1 MDNVGFFQKLRYKF
15 DNLMSKG
22 TGILLLSLAIA
33 TAGMIAL
40 ISLIVW
46 FTQSGPTSSFPELLW
61 MGLMRAID
69 SGTVSGDTGS
79 VFYVFLMFVTTLGGI
94 FILSILIGILTTGIE
109 AKLDSL
115 RKGRSRVIEKD
126 QTIILGWSEQIFTI
140 IEELIEA
147 NSNRKHAC
155 IVIMGNQDKSEMDDE
170 IRERITDTKTTRI
183 VTRQGNPI
191 DIDDLEIV
199 SLNTSRSIIIIP
211 EDDTKVIKTILAITN
226 NPKRRSEPYNIVTVL
241 RDPQNIQ
248 IAQIAGSNQAEIILS
263 DMLISR
269 IIAQTC
275 RQPGLSTVYTELL
288 DFDGDEIY
296 FSDCPEAIGKTFSE
310 ALFLFEKSTV
320 IGIQSQGKT
329 YLNPPMKTVLQ
340 DGDQII
346 AISEDDDTIV
356 IRPDRTVTFDAG
368 AIVQSVSAEP
378 DRPEKTL
385 ILGWN
390 ENAPLIIHEID
401 NYVPGDSLLTVVS
414 DCIGKE
420 AFEATI
426 GLLKN
431 QKTEMLQ
438 GDPKDRSILDELMV
452 RNYDHV
458 ILLCNTC
465 DDSSPQDVQESD
477 ANTLVVLL
485 QLRDISEKLGT
496 RFSVVSEMMDFRNK
510 KLAEVTKVNDFI
522 VSEKL
527 VSLMLTQISENKM
540 LSTVFDDLFDAD
552 GSELYIKNAT
562 KYVVANK
569 PVNFY
574 TLVEA
579 ARRKNEVVIGYII
592 AAEQL
597 DAQKNYGIYINPEK
611 SLSVTLTD
619 QDGLIVIAED

>member
-1 MDNVGFFQKLRYKF
+1 MDEVGFLEKLRYKF

-22 TGILLLSLAIA
+22 TGVLLLSLASA
-33 TAGMIAL
+33 TAIMIAV

-46 FTQSGPTSSFPELLW
+46 ITQSGPTSSFTELLW

-79 VFYVFLMFVTTLGGI
+79 IGYIFLMFVTTLGGI

-109 AKLDSL
+109 SKLDSL

-155 IVIMGNQDKSEMDDE
+155 IVIMGNHDKSEMDDA
-170 IRERITDTKTTRI
+170 IRERITDMKTTRI

-211 EDDTKVIKTILAITN
+211 EDDTRVIKTILAITN
-226 NPKRRSEPYNIVTVL
+226 NPNKRNEPYNIVTVL
-241 RDPQNIQ
+241 KDPENVQV
-248 IAQIAGSNQAEIILS
+248 AQIAGNNQAEIILS
-263 DMLISR
+263 DTLISR

-288 DFDGDEIY
+288 DFGGDEIY
-296 FSDCPEAIGKTFSE
+296 FSDCPEANNKTFGE
-310 ALFLFEKSTV
+310 VLFLFEKSTV
-320 IGIQSQGKT
+320 IGIQSEGKT
-329 YLNPPMKTVLQ
+329 YLNPPMETIILP
-340 DGDQII
+340 GDRII
-346 AISEDDDTIV
+346 AISEDDDTIIAKADQGHTVDERV
-356 IRPDRTVTFDAG
+356 IMQT
-368 AIVQSVSAEP
+368 SADES
-378 DRPEKTL
+378 DSPEKTL

-390 ENAPLIIHEID
+390 DNAHLIIQEID
-401 NYVPGDSLLTVVS
+401 NYVPLSSILTVVS
-414 DCIGKE
+414 DCVEDEDFQMALSQVVNQKIE
-420 AFEATI
+420 
-426 GLLKN
+426 LLK
-431 QKTEMLQ
+431 
-438 GDPKDRSILDELMV
+438 GDPKDRSILDDLMV
-452 RNYDHV
+452 KNYDHV
-458 ILLCNTC
+458 IILSNNSGL
-465 DDSSPQDVQESD
+465 DVQESD

-485 QLRDISEKLGT
+485 QLRDISEKLNC

-527 VSLMLTQISENKM
+527 ISLMLTQVSENKM
-540 LSTVFDDLFDAD
+540 INTVFEDLFDAD
-552 GSELYIKNAT
+552 GSELYIKKAA
-562 KYVVANK
+562 KYIK
-569 PVNFY
+569 PGAAVNYY

-579 ARRKNEVVIGYII
+579 AKRKNEIVIGYVI
-592 AAEQL
+592 AAEQK
-597 DAQKNYGIYINPEK
+597 DAKKDYGIYINPDKSTVVSLGEK
-611 SLSVTLTD
+611 
-619 QDGLIVIAED
+619 DGLIVIAED

>member
-1 MDNVGFFQKLRYKF
+1 MDEVGFLEKLRYKF

-22 TGILLLSLAIA
+22 TGILLLSLASA
-33 TAGMIAL
+33 TAIMIAV

-46 FTQSGPTSSFPELLW
+46 ITQSGPTSSFTELLW

-79 VFYVFLMFVTTLGGI
+79 AGYIFLMFVTTLGGI

-109 AKLDSL
+109 SKLDSL
-115 RKGRSRVIEKD
+115 RKGRSRVIEKN

-147 NSNRKHAC
+147 NSNSKHAC
-155 IVIMGNQDKSEMDDE
+155 IVIMGNHDKSEMDDA
-170 IRERITDTKTTRI
+170 IRERITDMKTTRI

-211 EDDTKVIKTILAITN
+211 EDDTRVIKTILAITN
-226 NPKRRSEPYNIVTVL
+226 NPNKRSEPYNIVTVL
-241 RDPQNIQ
+241 RDPENVQV
-248 IAQIAGSNQAEIILS
+248 AQIAGNNQAEIILS
-263 DMLISR
+263 DTLISR

-288 DFDGDEIY
+288 DFGGDEIY
-296 FSDCPEAIGKTFSE
+296 FSDCPESIGKSFGE
-310 ALFLFEKSTV
+310 VLFLFEKSTV

-329 YLNPPMKTVLQ
+329 YLNPPMDTVLQ
-340 DGDQII
+340 SGDQII
-346 AISEDDDTIV
+346 AISEDDDTI
-356 IRPDRTVTFDAG
+356 IAKPDQQYHIDPA
-368 AIVQSVSAEP
+368 AILDTTKTEL

-390 ENAPLIIHEID
+390 DNAHLIIREID
-401 NYVPGDSLLTVVS
+401 NYVPQSSILTVVS
-414 DCIGKE
+414 DCVEDEDFQAALSQVVNQKIE
-420 AFEATI
+420 
-426 GLLKN
+426 LLK
-431 QKTEMLQ
+431 
-438 GDPKDRSILDELMV
+438 GDPKDRSILDDLMV
-452 RNYDHV
+452 KNYDHV
-458 ILLCNTC
+458 IILSNNSEL
-465 DDSSPQDVQESD
+465 DVQESD

-485 QLRDISEKLGT
+485 QLRDISEKLNC

-527 VSLMLTQISENKM
+527 ISLMLTQVSENKM
-540 LSTVFDDLFDAD
+540 INTVFEDLFDAD
-552 GSELYIKNAT
+552 GSELYIKKAS
-562 KYVVANK
+562 KYVK
-569 PVNFY
+569 PGLEVNYY

-579 ARRKNEVVIGYII
+579 AKRKNEIVIGYVI
-592 AAEQL
+592 AAEQK
-597 DAQKNYGIYINPEK
+597 DAQKDYGIYINPAKSTVVSLGEK
-611 SLSVTLTD
+611 
-619 QDGLIVIAED
+619 DGLIVIAED

>member
-1 MDNVGFFQKLRYKF
+1 MDEVGFLERLRYKF

-22 TGILLLSLAIA
+22 TGILLLSLASA
-33 TAGMIAL
+33 TAIMIAI

-46 FTQSGPTSSFPELLW
+46 VTQSGPTSSFTELLW

-79 VFYVFLMFVTTLGGI
+79 AGYIFLMFVTTLGGI

-140 IEELIEA
+140 LEELIEA

-155 IVIMGNQDKSEMDDE
+155 IVIMGNHDKSEMDDA

-211 EDDTKVIKTILAITN
+211 EDDTRVIKTILAITN
-226 NPKRRSEPYNIVTVL
+226 NPNKRREPYNIVTVL
-241 RDPQNIQ
+241 RDPENVQV
-248 IAQIAGSNQAEIILS
+248 AQIAGNNQAEIILS
-263 DMLISR
+263 DTLISR

-288 DFDGDEIY
+288 DFGGDEIY
-296 FSDCPEAIGKTFSE
+296 FSECSQVIGKTFGDVLLMF
-310 ALFLFEKSTV
+310 AKSTV

-329 YLNPPMKTVLQ
+329 YLNPPMNTVLQ
-340 DGDQII
+340 SGDQII

-356 IRPDRTVTFDAG
+356 ASSDQQFPIDTG
-368 AIVQSVSAEP
+368 AILKNTVVEVEN
-378 DRPEKTL
+378 PEKTL

-390 ENAPLIIHEID
+390 DNAHLIIQEID
-401 NYVPGDSLLTVVS
+401 NYVPQESILTVVS
-414 DCIGKE
+414 DCVKE
-420 AFEATI
+420 EDFRRALSQVFNQKIE
-426 GLLKN
+426 LLK
-431 QKTEMLQ
+431 
-438 GDPKDRSILDELMV
+438 GDPKDRTILDELMV
-452 RNYDHV
+452 KNYDHV
-458 ILLCNTC
+458 IILSNNSEL
-465 DDSSPQDVQESD
+465 DVQESD

-485 QLRDISEKLGT
+485 QLRDISEKMNC

-527 VSLMLTQISENKM
+527 ISLMLTQVSENKM
-540 LSTVFDDLFDAD
+540 INTVFEDLFDAD
-552 GSELYIKNAT
+552 GSELYIKKASS
-562 KYVVANK
+562 YIK
-569 PVNFY
+569 PDTAVNFY

-579 ARRKNEVVIGYII
+579 AKQKNEIVIGYVLG
-592 AAEQL
+592 AEQK
-597 DAQKNYGIYINPEK
+597 DAQKNYGIYINPDKSMLIHLSEK
-611 SLSVTLTD
+611 
-619 QDGLIVIAED
+619 DGLIVISED

>member
-1 MDNVGFFQKLRYKF
+1 MDEVSFLEKIRYKF

-22 TGILLLSLAIA
+22 TGILLLSLASA
-33 TAGMIAL
+33 TAIMIAV

-46 FTQSGPTSSFPELLW
+46 LTQSGPTSSFTELLW

-79 VFYVFLMFVTTLGGI
+79 VGYIFLMFVTTLGGI

-109 AKLDSL
+109 SKLDSL

-155 IVIMGNQDKSEMDDE
+155 IVIMGNHDKSEMDDA

-211 EDDTKVIKTILAITN
+211 EDDTRVIKTILAITN
-226 NPKRRSEPYNIVTVL
+226 NPKKRSEPYNIVTVL
-241 RDPQNIQ
+241 KDPENIQ
-248 IAQIAGSNQAEIILS
+248 VAQIAGNNQAEIILS
-263 DMLISR
+263 DTLISR

-288 DFDGDEIY
+288 DFGGDEIY
-296 FSDCPEAIGKTFSE
+296 FNDCPEVIGKSFGE
-310 ALFLFEKSTV
+310 VLFMFEKSTV
-320 IGIQSQGKT
+320 IGIQSKEKT
-329 YLNPPMKTVLQ
+329 YLNPSMATILQ
-340 DGDQII
+340 TGDRII
-346 AISEDDDTIV
+346 AISEDDDTIIV
-356 IRPDRTVTFDAG
+356 KTDQQYRIDSAAIRQETVNEL
-368 AIVQSVSAEP
+368 VVS
-378 DRPEKTL
+378 EKTL

-390 ENAPLIIHEID
+390 DNAHLIIQEID
-401 NYVPGDSLLTVVS
+401 NYVPRESVLTVVS
-414 DCIGKE
+414 DCVEEDDFQIALNQVVNQKIE
-420 AFEATI
+420 
-426 GLLKN
+426 LLK
-431 QKTEMLQ
+431 
-438 GDPKDRSILDELMV
+438 GDPKDRNILDELMV
-452 RNYDHV
+452 KNYDHV
-458 ILLCNTC
+458 IILSDNSEL
-465 DDSSPQDVQESD
+465 DVQESD

-485 QLRDISEKLGT
+485 QLRDIAEKMNC

-527 VSLMLTQISENKM
+527 ISLMLTQVSENKM
-540 LSTVFDDLFDAD
+540 INTIFEDLFDAD
-552 GSELYIKNAT
+552 GSELYIKQAA
-562 KYVVANK
+562 KYINPGVA
-569 PVNFY
+569 VNYY

-579 ARRKNEVVIGYII
+579 ARRKNEIVIGYVI
-592 AAEQL
+592 AAEQK
-597 DAQKNYGIYINPEK
+597 DAQKNYGIYINPDK
-611 SLSVTLTD
+611 ALMVTLGEK
-619 QDGLIVIAED
+619 DGLIVIAED

>member
-1 MDNVGFFQKLRYKF
+1 MDEVGFLEKIRYKF

-22 TGILLLSLAIA
+22 TGILLLSLASA
-33 TAGMIAL
+33 TAIMIAV

-46 FTQSGPTSSFPELLW
+46 ITQSGPTSSFTELLW

-79 VFYVFLMFVTTLGGI
+79 IGYIFLMFVTTLGGI

-155 IVIMGNQDKSEMDDE
+155 IVIMGNHDKSEMDDA
-170 IRERITDTKTTRI
+170 IRERITDMKTTRI

-211 EDDTKVIKTILAITN
+211 EDDTRVIKTILAITN
-226 NPKRRSEPYNIVTVL
+226 NPNKRSEPYNIVTVL
-241 RDPQNIQ
+241 RDPENVQV
-248 IAQIAGSNQAEIILS
+248 AHIAGNSQAEIILS
-263 DMLISR
+263 DTLISR

-288 DFDGDEIY
+288 DFGGDEIY
-296 FSDCPEAIGKTFSE
+296 FSDCPEAIGKTFGE
-310 ALFLFEKSTV
+310 VLFWFEKSTV

-329 YLNPPMKTVLQ
+329 YLNPSMETILQ
-340 DGDQII
+340 PGDRII

-356 IRPDRTVTFDAG
+356 ANTDRQDRIDTEVILQAAVTELD
-368 AIVQSVSAEP
+368 S
-378 DRPEKTL
+378 PERTL

-390 ENAPLIIHEID
+390 DNAHLIIHEID
-401 NYVPGDSLLTVVS
+401 NYVPQESILTVVS
-414 DCIGKE
+414 DCVEDEDFQMALSQVANQKIE
-420 AFEATI
+420 
-426 GLLKN
+426 LLK
-431 QKTEMLQ
+431 
-438 GDPKDRSILDELMV
+438 GDPKDRSILDKLMV
-452 RNYDHV
+452 KNYDHV
-458 ILLCNTC
+458 IILSNNSAL
-465 DDSSPQDVQESD
+465 DVQESD

-485 QLRDISEKLGT
+485 QLRDISEKLNC

-527 VSLMLTQISENKM
+527 ISLMLTQVSENKM
-540 LSTVFDDLFDAD
+540 INTVFEDLFDAD
-552 GSELYIKNAT
+552 GSELYIKKAS
-562 KYVVANK
+562 KYIK
-569 PVNFY
+569 PGSTVNYY

-579 ARRKNEVVIGYII
+579 AKRKGEIVIGYVI
-592 AAEQL
+592 AAEQKN
-597 DAQKNYGIYINPEK
+597 AQKDYGIYINPVKSTVVSLGEK
-611 SLSVTLTD
+611 
-619 QDGLIVIAED
+619 DGLIVIAED

>member
-1 MDNVGFFQKLRYKF
+1 MDEVGFLEKLRYKF

-22 TGILLLSLAIA
+22 TGILLLSLASA
-33 TAGMIAL
+33 TAIMIAV

-46 FTQSGPTSSFPELLW
+46 ITQSGPTSSFTELLW

-79 VFYVFLMFVTTLGGI
+79 IGYIFLMFVTTLGGI

-155 IVIMGNQDKSEMDDE
+155 IVIMGNHDKSEMDDA
-170 IRERITDTKTTRI
+170 IRERITDMKTTRI

-211 EDDTKVIKTILAITN
+211 EDDTRVIKTILAITN
-226 NPKRRSEPYNIVTVL
+226 NPNKRSEPYNIVTVL
-241 RDPQNIQ
+241 RDPENVQV
-248 IAQIAGSNQAEIILS
+248 AHIAGNNQAEIILS
-263 DMLISR
+263 DTLISR

-288 DFDGDEIY
+288 DFGGDEIY
-296 FSDCPEAIGKTFSE
+296 FSDCTEAIGKTFGE
-310 ALFLFEKSTV
+310 VLFWFEKSTV
-320 IGIQSQGKT
+320 IGIQSQRKT
-329 YLNPPMKTVLQ
+329 YLNPSMETILQ
-340 DGDQII
+340 PGDRII

-356 IRPDRTVTFDAG
+356 ANTDRQDRIDTEVILQA
-368 AIVQSVSAEP
+368 AETEL
-378 DRPEKTL
+378 DSPEKTL

-390 ENAPLIIHEID
+390 DNAHLIIHEID
-401 NYVPGDSLLTVVS
+401 NYVPQESILTVVS
-414 DCIGKE
+414 DCVEDEDFQMALSQVVNQKIE
-420 AFEATI
+420 
-426 GLLKN
+426 LLK
-431 QKTEMLQ
+431 
-438 GDPKDRSILDELMV
+438 GDPKDRSILDKLMV
-452 RNYDHV
+452 KNYDHV
-458 ILLCNTC
+458 IILSNNSAL
-465 DDSSPQDVQESD
+465 DVQESD

-485 QLRDISEKLGT
+485 QLRDISEKLNC

-527 VSLMLTQISENKM
+527 ISLMLTQVSENKM
-540 LSTVFDDLFDAD
+540 INTVFEDLFDAD
-552 GSELYIKNAT
+552 GSELYIKKAS
-562 KYVVANK
+562 KYIK
-569 PVNFY
+569 PGSTVNYY

-579 ARRKNEVVIGYII
+579 AKRKGEIVIGYVI
-592 AAEQL
+592 AAEQKN
-597 DAQKNYGIYINPEK
+597 AQKDYGIYINPVKSTVVSLGEK
-611 SLSVTLTD
+611 
-619 QDGLIVIAED
+619 DGLIVIAED

>member
-1 MDNVGFFQKLRYKF
+1 MDEVGFLEKLRYKF

-22 TGILLLSLAIA
+22 TGILLLSLASA
-33 TAGMIAL
+33 TAIMIAV

-46 FTQSGPTSSFPELLW
+46 ITQSGPTSSFTELLW

-79 VFYVFLMFVTTLGGI
+79 IGYIFLMFITTLGGI

-155 IVIMGNQDKSEMDDE
+155 IVIMGNHDKSEMDDA
-170 IRERITDTKTTRI
+170 IRERIIDMKTTRI

-211 EDDTKVIKTILAITN
+211 EDDIRVIKTILAITN
-226 NPKRRSEPYNIVTVL
+226 NPNKRSEPYNIVTVL
-241 RDPQNIQ
+241 RDPENIQ
-248 IAQIAGSNQAEIILS
+248 VAQIAGNNQAEIILS
-263 DMLISR
+263 DTLISR

-288 DFDGDEIY
+288 DFSGDEIY
-296 FSDCPEAIGKTFSE
+296 FSDCPEVIGKTFGE
-310 ALFLFEKSTV
+310 VLFMFEKSTV
-320 IGIQSQGKT
+320 IGILSQEKT
-329 YLNPPMKTVLQ
+329 YLNPPMETILQ
-340 DGDQII
+340 PGDQII
-346 AISEDDDTIV
+346 AISEDDDSIV
-356 IRPDRTVTFDAG
+356 VKPDQQQHVEEE
-368 AIVQSVSAEP
+368 AIIKASVAEP

-390 ENAPLIIHEID
+390 DNAHLIIQEID
-401 NYVPGDSLLTVVS
+401 NYVSQASILTVVS
-414 DCIGKE
+414 DCVE
-420 AFEATI
+420 DEDFQTALSQVVNQTI
-426 GLLKN
+426 ELLK
-431 QKTEMLQ
+431 
-438 GDPKDRSILDELMV
+438 GDPKDRSILDDLMV
-452 RNYDHV
+452 KNYDHV
-458 ILLCNTC
+458 IILSNNSAL
-465 DDSSPQDVQESD
+465 DVQESD

-485 QLRDISEKLGT
+485 QLRDISEKLNC

-527 VSLMLTQISENKM
+527 ISLMLTQVSENKM
-540 LSTVFDDLFDAD
+540 INTVFEDLFDAD
-552 GSELYIKNAT
+552 GSEIYIKKAP
-562 KYVVANK
+562 KYIKPGVA
-569 PVNFY
+569 VNYY
-574 TLVEA
+574 TLIEA
-579 ARRKNEVVIGYII
+579 AKRKNEIVIGYVI
-592 AAEQL
+592 AAEQK
-597 DAQKNYGIYINPEK
+597 DAQKNYGIYINPDKATVVSLGEK
-611 SLSVTLTD
+611 
-619 QDGLIVIAED
+619 DGLIVIAED

>member
-1 MDNVGFFQKLRYKF
+1 MDEVGFLEKLRYKF

-22 TGILLLSLAIA
+22 TGILLLSLASA
-33 TAGMIAL
+33 TAIMIAV

-46 FTQSGPTSSFPELLW
+46 ITQSGPTSSFTELLW

-79 VFYVFLMFVTTLGGI
+79 IGYIFLMFVTTLGGI

-109 AKLDSL
+109 SKLDSL

-155 IVIMGNQDKSEMDDE
+155 IVIMGNHDKSEMDDA

-211 EDDTKVIKTILAITN
+211 EDDTRVIKTILAITN
-226 NPKRRSEPYNIVTVL
+226 NPNKRSEPYNIVTVL
-241 RDPQNIQ
+241 RDPENVQV
-248 IAQIAGSNQAEIILS
+248 AQIAGNNQAEIILS
-263 DMLISR
+263 DTLISR

-275 RQPGLSTVYTELL
+275 RQSGLSTVYTELL
-288 DFDGDEIY
+288 DFGGDEIY
-296 FSDCPEAIGKTFSE
+296 FSDCAAVIGKSFGE

-329 YLNPPMKTVLQ
+329 YLNPPMNTILQ
-340 DGDQII
+340 SGDRII

-356 IRPDRTVTFDAG
+356 AKPDQQHSVDAE
-368 AIVQSVSAEP
+368 AILQTSVAEP
-378 DRPEKTL
+378 DCPEKTL

-390 ENAPLIIHEID
+390 DNAHLIIQEID
-401 NYVPGDSLLTVVS
+401 NYVPQDSILTVVS
-414 DCIGKE
+414 DCVEEEDFQTALNQVVNQKIE
-420 AFEATI
+420 
-426 GLLKN
+426 LLK
-431 QKTEMLQ
+431 

-452 RNYDHV
+452 KNYDHV
-458 ILLCNTC
+458 IILSNNSEL
-465 DDSSPQDVQESD
+465 DVQESD

-485 QLRDISEKLGT
+485 QLRDISEKLNC

-527 VSLMLTQISENKM
+527 ISLMLTQVSENKM
-540 LSTVFDDLFDAD
+540 INTVFEDLFDAD
-552 GSELYIKNAT
+552 GSELYIKKAA
-562 KYVVANK
+562 KYIKPDSVVNY
-569 PVNFY
+569 Y

-579 ARRKNEVVIGYII
+579 AKRKNEIVIGYVI
-592 AAEQL
+592 AAEQK
-597 DAQKNYGIYINPEK
+597 DAQKDYGIYINPDKSTMVSLGEK
-611 SLSVTLTD
+611 
-619 QDGLIVIAED
+619 DGLIVIAED

>member
-1 MDNVGFFQKLRYKF
+1 MDEVGFLEKLRYKF

-22 TGILLLSLAIA
+22 TGILLLSLASA
-33 TAGMIAL
+33 TAIMIAV

-46 FTQSGPTSSFPELLW
+46 ITQSGPTSSFTELLW

-79 VFYVFLMFVTTLGGI
+79 IGYIFLMFITTLGGI
-94 FILSILIGILTTGIE
+94 FVLSILIGILTTGIE

-155 IVIMGNQDKSEMDDE
+155 IVIMGNHDKSEMDDA
-170 IRERITDTKTTRI
+170 IRERITDMKTTRI

-211 EDDTKVIKTILAITN
+211 EDDIRVIKTILAITN
-226 NPKRRSEPYNIVTVL
+226 NPNKRSEPYNIVTVL
-241 RDPQNIQ
+241 RDPENIQ
-248 IAQIAGSNQAEIILS
+248 VAQIAGNNQAEIILS
-263 DMLISR
+263 DTLISR

-288 DFDGDEIY
+288 DFSGDEIY
-296 FSDCPEAIGKTFSE
+296 FSDCPEVIGKTFGE
-310 ALFLFEKSTV
+310 VLFMFEKSTV
-320 IGIQSQGKT
+320 IGILSQEKT
-329 YLNPPMKTVLQ
+329 YLNPPMETILQ
-340 DGDQII
+340 LGDQII
-346 AISEDDDTIV
+346 AISEDDDSIV
-356 IRPDRTVTFDAG
+356 VKPDQQQRIEEE
-368 AIVQSVSAEP
+368 AIFKASVAEP

-390 ENAPLIIHEID
+390 DNAHLIIQEID
-401 NYVPGDSLLTVVS
+401 NYVSQASILTVVS
-414 DCIGKE
+414 DCVE
-420 AFEATI
+420 DEDFQTALSQVVNQTI
-426 GLLKN
+426 ELLK
-431 QKTEMLQ
+431 
-438 GDPKDRSILDELMV
+438 GDPKDRSILDDLMV
-452 RNYDHV
+452 KNYDHV
-458 ILLCNTC
+458 IILSNNSAL
-465 DDSSPQDVQESD
+465 DVQESD

-485 QLRDISEKLGT
+485 QLRDISEKLNC

-527 VSLMLTQISENKM
+527 ISLMLTQVSENKM
-540 LSTVFDDLFDAD
+540 INTVFEDLFDAD
-552 GSELYIKNAT
+552 GSEIYIKKAP
-562 KYVVANK
+562 KYIKPGVA
-569 PVNFY
+569 VNYY
-574 TLVEA
+574 TLIEA
-579 ARRKNEVVIGYII
+579 AKRKNEIVIGYVI
-592 AAEQL
+592 AAEQK
-597 DAQKNYGIYINPEK
+597 DAQKNYGIYINPDKATVVSLGEK
-611 SLSVTLTD
+611 
-619 QDGLIVIAED
+619 DGLIVIAED

>member
-1 MDNVGFFQKLRYKF
+1 MDEVGFLEKLRYKF

-22 TGILLLSLAIA
+22 TGILLLSLASA
-33 TAGMIAL
+33 TAIMIAV

-46 FTQSGPTSSFPELLW
+46 ITQSGPTSSFTELLW

-79 VFYVFLMFVTTLGGI
+79 IGYIFLMFITTLGGI

-155 IVIMGNQDKSEMDDE
+155 IVIMGNHDKSEMDDA
-170 IRERITDTKTTRI
+170 IRERITDMKTTRI

-211 EDDTKVIKTILAITN
+211 EDDIRVIKTILAITN
-226 NPKRRSEPYNIVTVL
+226 NPNKRSEPYNIVTVL
-241 RDPQNIQ
+241 RDPENIQ
-248 IAQIAGSNQAEIILS
+248 VAQIAGNNQAEIILS
-263 DMLISR
+263 DTLISR

-288 DFDGDEIY
+288 DFSGDEIY
-296 FSDCPEAIGKTFSE
+296 FSDCPEVIGKTFGE
-310 ALFLFEKSTV
+310 VLFMFEKSTV
-320 IGIQSQGKT
+320 IGILSQEKT
-329 YLNPPMKTVLQ
+329 YLNPPMETILQ
-340 DGDQII
+340 LGDQII
-346 AISEDDDTIV
+346 AISEDDDSIV
-356 IRPDRTVTFDAG
+356 VKPDQQQRIEEE
-368 AIVQSVSAEP
+368 AIFKASVAEL

-390 ENAPLIIHEID
+390 DNAHLIIQEID
-401 NYVPGDSLLTVVS
+401 NYVSQASILTVVS
-414 DCIGKE
+414 DCVE
-420 AFEATI
+420 DEDFQTALSQVVNQTI
-426 GLLKN
+426 ELLK
-431 QKTEMLQ
+431 
-438 GDPKDRSILDELMV
+438 GDPKDRSILDDLMV
-452 RNYDHV
+452 KNYDHV
-458 ILLCNTC
+458 IILSNNSAL
-465 DDSSPQDVQESD
+465 DVQESD

-485 QLRDISEKLGT
+485 QLRDISEKLNC

-527 VSLMLTQISENKM
+527 ISLMLTQVSENKM
-540 LSTVFDDLFDAD
+540 INTVFEDLFDAD
-552 GSELYIKNAT
+552 GSEIYIKKAP
-562 KYVVANK
+562 KYIKPGVA
-569 PVNFY
+569 VNYY
-574 TLVEA
+574 TLIEA
-579 ARRKNEVVIGYII
+579 AKRKNEIVIGYVI
-592 AAEQL
+592 AAEQK
-597 DAQKNYGIYINPEK
+597 DAQKNYGIYINPDKATVVSLGEK
-611 SLSVTLTD
+611 
-619 QDGLIVIAED
+619 DGLIVIAED

>member
-1 MDNVGFFQKLRYKF
+1 MGEVGFFEKLRYKF

-22 TGILLLSLAIA
+22 TGILLLSLASA
-33 TAGMIAL
+33 TAIMIAV

-46 FTQSGPTSSFPELLW
+46 ITQSGPTSSFTELLW

-79 VFYVFLMFVTTLGGI
+79 AGYIFLMFVTTLGGI

-109 AKLDSL
+109 SKLDSL

-155 IVIMGNQDKSEMDDE
+155 IVIMGNHDKSEMDDA

-211 EDDTKVIKTILAITN
+211 EDDTRVIKTILAITN
-226 NPKRRSEPYNIVTVL
+226 NPNKRSEPYNIVTVL
-241 RDPQNIQ
+241 RDPENVQV
-248 IAQIAGSNQAEIILS
+248 AHIAGNNQAEIILS
-263 DMLISR
+263 DTLISR

-288 DFDGDEIY
+288 DFGGDEIY
-296 FSDCPEAIGKTFSE
+296 FSDCPETIGKTFAE
-310 ALFLFEKSTV
+310 VLFLFEKSTV

-329 YLNPPMKTVLQ
+329 YLNPPMDTVINQ
-340 DGDQII
+340 GDHII
-346 AISEDDDTIV
+346 AISEDDDTVVAKVDQEIK
-356 IRPDRTVTFDAG
+356 IETDA
-368 AIVQSVSAEP
+368 IIQTPIESVEV
-378 DRPEKTL
+378 PEKTL

-390 ENAPLIIHEID
+390 DNAHLIIHEID
-401 NYVPGDSLLTVVS
+401 NYVPQASILTVVS
-414 DCIGKE
+414 DCVEEKD
-420 AFEATI
+420 FQATLSQVVNQKI
-426 GLLKN
+426 ELLK
-431 QKTEMLQ
+431 
-438 GDPKDRSILDELMV
+438 GDPKDRAILDELMV
-452 RNYDHV
+452 KNYDHV
-458 ILLCNTC
+458 IILSNNSEL
-465 DDSSPQDVQESD
+465 DVQESD

-485 QLRDISEKLGT
+485 QLRDISEKLNC

-527 VSLMLTQISENKM
+527 ISLMLTQVSENKM
-540 LSTVFDDLFDAD
+540 INTVFDDLFDAD
-552 GSELYIKNAT
+552 GSELYIKKAS
-562 KYVVANK
+562 KYVVMDKSINY
-569 PVNFY
+569 Y

-579 ARRKNEVVIGYII
+579 AKRKNELVIGYVI
-592 AAEQL
+592 ASEQKN
-597 DAQKNYGIYINPEK
+597 AQKNYGIYINPLKSTTVMLGEK
-611 SLSVTLTD
+611 
-619 QDGLIVIAED
+619 DGLIVIAED

>member
-1 MDNVGFFQKLRYKF
+1 MDEVGFLEKIRYKF

-22 TGILLLSLAIA
+22 TGILLLSLASA
-33 TAGMIAL
+33 TAIMIAV

-46 FTQSGPTSSFPELLW
+46 ITQSGPTSSFTELLW

-79 VFYVFLMFVTTLGGI
+79 IGYIFLMFVTTLGGI

-155 IVIMGNQDKSEMDDE
+155 IVIMGNHDKSEMDDA
-170 IRERITDTKTTRI
+170 IRERITDMKTTRI

-211 EDDTKVIKTILAITN
+211 EDDTRVIKTILAITN
-226 NPKRRSEPYNIVTVL
+226 NPNKRSEPYNIVTVL
-241 RDPQNIQ
+241 RDPENVQV
-248 IAQIAGSNQAEIILS
+248 AHIAGNSQAEIILS
-263 DMLISR
+263 DTLISR

-288 DFDGDEIY
+288 DFGGDEIY
-296 FSDCPEAIGKTFSE
+296 FSDCPEAIGKTFGE
-310 ALFLFEKSTV
+310 VLFWFEKSTV

-329 YLNPPMKTVLQ
+329 YLNPSMETILQ
-340 DGDQII
+340 PGDRII

-356 IRPDRTVTFDAG
+356 ANTDRQDRIDTEVILQAAVTELD
-368 AIVQSVSAEP
+368 S
-378 DRPEKTL
+378 PEKTL

-390 ENAPLIIHEID
+390 DNAHLIIHEID
-401 NYVPGDSLLTVVS
+401 NYVPQESILTVVS
-414 DCIGKE
+414 DCVEDEDFQMALSQVANQKIE
-420 AFEATI
+420 
-426 GLLKN
+426 LLK
-431 QKTEMLQ
+431 
-438 GDPKDRSILDELMV
+438 GDPKDRSILDKLMV
-452 RNYDHV
+452 KNYDHV
-458 ILLCNTC
+458 IILSNNSAL
-465 DDSSPQDVQESD
+465 DVQESD

-485 QLRDISEKLGT
+485 QLRDISEKLNC

-527 VSLMLTQISENKM
+527 ISLMLTQVSENKM
-540 LSTVFDDLFDAD
+540 INTVFEDLFDAD
-552 GSELYIKNAT
+552 GSELYIKKAS
-562 KYVVANK
+562 KYIK
-569 PVNFY
+569 PGSTVNYY

-579 ARRKNEVVIGYII
+579 AKRKGEIVIGYVI
-592 AAEQL
+592 AAEQKN
-597 DAQKNYGIYINPEK
+597 AQKDYGIYINPVKSTVVSLGEK
-611 SLSVTLTD
+611 
-619 QDGLIVIAED
+619 DGLIVIAED

>member
-1 MDNVGFFQKLRYKF
+1 MEKVGFLEKLRYRF

-22 TGILLLSLAIA
+22 TGILLLSLASA
-33 TAGMIAL
+33 TGIMIAV

-46 FTQSGPTSSFPELLW
+46 ITQSGPTASFTELLW

-79 VFYVFLMFVTTLGGI
+79 VGYIFLMFVTTLGGI

-109 AKLDSL
+109 SKLDSL

-147 NSNRKHAC
+147 NSSRKHAC
-155 IVIMGNQDKSEMDDE
+155 IVIMGNHDKSEMDDA
-170 IRERITDTKTTRI
+170 IRERITDMKTTRI

-191 DIDDLEIV
+191 DIDDLTIV
-199 SLNTSRSIIIIP
+199 SLNTSRSIIILP
-211 EDDTKVIKTILAITN
+211 EDDTRVIKTILAITN
-226 NPKRRSEPYNIVTVL
+226 NPNKRSEPYNIVTVL
-241 RDPQNIQ
+241 RNPENIQ
-248 IAQIAGSNQAEIILS
+248 LTRIAGNNQAEIILS
-263 DMLISR
+263 DTLISR

-296 FSDCPEAIGKTFSE
+296 FSDCRQAIGKTFGE
-310 ALFLFEKSTV
+310 VLFMFEKSTV
-320 IGIQSQGKT
+320 IGIESHGKT
-329 YLNPPMKTVLQ
+329 YLNPPMDTVLQ
-340 DGDQII
+340 LGDVVI
-346 AISEDDDTIV
+346 AISEDEDTIV
-356 IRPDRTVTFDAG
+356 EEPDHQYSIDAG
-368 AIVQSVSAEP
+368 AIIQTLVTTP

-390 ENAPLIIHEID
+390 DNAHLIIQEID
-401 NYVPGDSLLTVVS
+401 NYVAQESILTVVS
-414 DCIGKE
+414 DCVEEEDFQTALSQVINQRIE
-420 AFEATI
+420 
-426 GLLKN
+426 LLK
-431 QKTEMLQ
+431 
-438 GDPKDRSILDELMV
+438 GDPKDRRILDELMV
-452 RNYDHV
+452 KNYDHV
-458 ILLCNTC
+458 IILSNNSEL
-465 DDSSPQDVQESD
+465 DVQESD

-485 QLRDISEKLGT
+485 QLRDISERLNC

-527 VSLMLTQISENKM
+527 ISLMLTQVSENKM
-540 LSTVFDDLFDAD
+540 INMVFEDLFDAA
-552 GSELYIKNAT
+552 GSELYIKKAA
-562 KYVVANK
+562 KYIITGTA
-569 PVNFY
+569 VNYY

-579 ARRKNEVVIGYII
+579 AKRKNEIVIGYVI
-592 AAEQL
+592 AAEQK
-597 DAQKNYGIYINPEK
+597 DAQKNYGIYINPAK
-611 SLSVTLTD
+611 STVVSLAD

>member
-1 MDNVGFFQKLRYKF
+1 MDEVGFLEKLRYKF

-22 TGILLLSLAIA
+22 TGILLLSLASA
-33 TAGMIAL
+33 TAIMIAV

-46 FTQSGPTSSFPELLW
+46 ITQSGPTSSFTELLW

-79 VFYVFLMFVTTLGGI
+79 IGYIFLMFVTTLGGI

-155 IVIMGNQDKSEMDDE
+155 IVIMGNHDKSEMDDA
-170 IRERITDTKTTRI
+170 IRERITDMKTTRI

-211 EDDTKVIKTILAITN
+211 EDDTRVIKTILAITN
-226 NPKRRSEPYNIVTVL
+226 NPNKRSEPYNIVTVL
-241 RDPQNIQ
+241 RDPENVQV
-248 IAQIAGSNQAEIILS
+248 AHIAGNNQAEIILS
-263 DMLISR
+263 DTLISR

-288 DFDGDEIY
+288 DFGGDEIY
-296 FSDCPEAIGKTFSE
+296 FSDCPEAIGKTFGE
-310 ALFLFEKSTV
+310 VLFWFEKSTV

-329 YLNPPMKTVLQ
+329 YLNPSMETILQ
-340 DGDQII
+340 PGDRII

-356 IRPDRTVTFDAG
+356 ANTVRQDRIDTEVILQAAVTELD
-368 AIVQSVSAEP
+368 S
-378 DRPEKTL
+378 PEKTL

-390 ENAPLIIHEID
+390 DNAHLIIHEID
-401 NYVPGDSLLTVVS
+401 NYVPQESILTVVS
-414 DCIGKE
+414 DCVEDEDFQMALSQVVNQKIE
-420 AFEATI
+420 
-426 GLLKN
+426 LLK
-431 QKTEMLQ
+431 
-438 GDPKDRSILDELMV
+438 GDPKDRSILDKLMV
-452 RNYDHV
+452 KNYDHV
-458 ILLCNTC
+458 IILSNNSAL
-465 DDSSPQDVQESD
+465 DVQESD

-485 QLRDISEKLGT
+485 QLRDISEKLNC

-527 VSLMLTQISENKM
+527 ISLMLTQVSENKM
-540 LSTVFDDLFDAD
+540 INTVFEDLFDAD
-552 GSELYIKNAT
+552 GSELYIKKAS
-562 KYVVANK
+562 KYIK
-569 PVNFY
+569 PGSTVNYY

-579 ARRKNEVVIGYII
+579 AKRKGEIVIGYVI
-592 AAEQL
+592 AAEQKN
-597 DAQKNYGIYINPEK
+597 AQKDYGIYINPVKSTVVSLGEK
-611 SLSVTLTD
+611 
-619 QDGLIVIAED
+619 DGLIVIAED

>member
-1 MDNVGFFQKLRYKF
+1 MDEVGFLEKIRYKF

-22 TGILLLSLAIA
+22 TGILLLSLASA
-33 TAGMIAL
+33 TAIMIAV

-46 FTQSGPTSSFPELLW
+46 ITQSGPTSSFTELLW

-79 VFYVFLMFVTTLGGI
+79 IGYIFLMFVTTLGGI

-155 IVIMGNQDKSEMDDE
+155 IVIMGNHDKSEMDDA
-170 IRERITDTKTTRI
+170 IRERITDMKTTRI

-211 EDDTKVIKTILAITN
+211 EDDTRVIKTILAITN
-226 NPKRRSEPYNIVTVL
+226 NPNKRSEPYNIVTVL
-241 RDPQNIQ
+241 RDPENVQV
-248 IAQIAGSNQAEIILS
+248 AHIAGNNQAEIILS
-263 DMLISR
+263 DTLISR

-288 DFDGDEIY
+288 DFGGDEIY
-296 FSDCPEAIGKTFSE
+296 FSDCPEAIGKTFGE
-310 ALFLFEKSTV
+310 VLFWFEKSTV

-329 YLNPPMKTVLQ
+329 YLNPSMETILQ
-340 DGDQII
+340 PGDRII

-356 IRPDRTVTFDAG
+356 ANTDRQDRIDTEVILQAAVTELD
-368 AIVQSVSAEP
+368 S
-378 DRPEKTL
+378 PERTL

-390 ENAPLIIHEID
+390 DNAHLIIHEID
-401 NYVPGDSLLTVVS
+401 NYVPQESILTVVS
-414 DCIGKE
+414 DCVEDEDFQMALSQVANQKIE
-420 AFEATI
+420 
-426 GLLKN
+426 LLK
-431 QKTEMLQ
+431 
-438 GDPKDRSILDELMV
+438 GDPKDRSILDKLMV
-452 RNYDHV
+452 KNYDHV
-458 ILLCNTC
+458 IILSNNSAL
-465 DDSSPQDVQESD
+465 DVQESD

-485 QLRDISEKLGT
+485 QLRDISEKLNC

-527 VSLMLTQISENKM
+527 ISLMLTQVSENKM
-540 LSTVFDDLFDAD
+540 INTVFEDLFDAD
-552 GSELYIKNAT
+552 GSELYIKKAS
-562 KYVVANK
+562 KYIK
-569 PVNFY
+569 PGSTVNYY

-579 ARRKNEVVIGYII
+579 AKRKGEIVIGYVI
-592 AAEQL
+592 AAEQKN
-597 DAQKNYGIYINPEK
+597 AQKDYGIYINPVKSTVVSLGEK
-611 SLSVTLTD
+611 
-619 QDGLIVIAED
+619 DGLIVIAED

>member
-1 MDNVGFFQKLRYKF
+1 MDEVGFLEKLRYKF

-22 TGILLLSLAIA
+22 TGILLLSLASA
-33 TAGMIAL
+33 TAIMIAI

-46 FTQSGPTSSFPELLW
+46 ITQSGPTSSFTELLW

-79 VFYVFLMFVTTLGGI
+79 VGYIFLMFVTTLGGI

-109 AKLDSL
+109 SKLDSL

-140 IEELIEA
+140 VEELIEA

-155 IVIMGNQDKSEMDDE
+155 IVIMGNHDKSEMDDA
-170 IRERITDTKTTRI
+170 IRERITDMKTTRI

-211 EDDTKVIKTILAITN
+211 EDDTRVIKTILAITN
-226 NPKRRSEPYNIVTVL
+226 NPNKRSQPYNIVTVL
-241 RDPQNIQ
+241 KDPANVQV
-248 IAQIAGSNQAEIILS
+248 AQIAGNNHAEIILS
-263 DMLISR
+263 DTLISR

-288 DFDGDEIY
+288 DFGGDEIY
-296 FSDCPEAIGKTFSE
+296 FSDCPEIIGKTFGE

-320 IGIQSQGKT
+320 IGVQTQGKT
-329 YLNPPMKTVLQ
+329 YLNPPMETILQ
-340 DGDQII
+340 PGDQII
-346 AISEDDDTIV
+346 AISEDDDTIIV
-356 IRPDRTVTFDAG
+356 KPEQQHSIDVG
-368 AIVQSVSAEP
+368 AILQTTAAESES
-378 DRPEKTL
+378 PEKTL

-390 ENAPLIIHEID
+390 DNAHLIIQEID
-401 NYVPGDSLLTVVS
+401 NYVPQDSILTVVS
-414 DCIGKE
+414 DCVEDEDFQTALSQVVNQKIE
-420 AFEATI
+420 
-426 GLLKN
+426 LLK
-431 QKTEMLQ
+431 
-438 GDPKDRSILDELMV
+438 GDPKDRTILDELMV
-452 RNYDHV
+452 KNYDHV
-458 ILLCNTC
+458 IILSNNSEL
-465 DDSSPQDVQESD
+465 DVQESD

-485 QLRDISEKLGT
+485 QLRDISEKLNC

-527 VSLMLTQISENKM
+527 ISLMLTQVSENKM
-540 LSTVFDDLFDAD
+540 VNTVFEDLFDAD
-552 GSELYIKNAT
+552 GSELYIKKAA
-562 KYVVANK
+562 KYIK
-569 PVNFY
+569 PDTSVNYY

-579 ARRKNEVVIGYII
+579 AKRKNEIVIGYVI
-592 AAEQL
+592 ADEQK
-597 DAQKNYGIYINPEK
+597 DAQKNYGIYINPAK
-611 SLSVTLTD
+611 AATVTLVEK
-619 QDGLIVIAED
+619 DGLIVIAED

>member
-1 MDNVGFFQKLRYKF
+1 MNEVGFFEKLRYKF

-22 TGILLLSLAIA
+22 TGILLLSLASA
-33 TAGMIAL
+33 TAIMIAV

-46 FTQSGPTSSFPELLW
+46 ITQSGPTSSFTELLW

-79 VFYVFLMFVTTLGGI
+79 AGYIFLMFVTTLGGI

-109 AKLDSL
+109 SKLDSL
-115 RKGRSRVIEKD
+115 RKGRSRVIEND

-147 NSNRKHAC
+147 NSNRKRAC
-155 IVIMGNQDKSEMDDE
+155 IVIMGNHDKSEMDDA
-170 IRERITDTKTTRI
+170 IRERISDTKTTRI

-211 EDDTKVIKTILAITN
+211 EDDTRVIKTILAITN
-226 NPKRRSEPYNIVTVL
+226 NPNKRSEPYNIVTVL
-241 RDPQNIQ
+241 RDPENVQV
-248 IAQIAGSNQAEIILS
+248 AHIAGNNQAEIILS
-263 DMLISR
+263 DTLISR

-288 DFDGDEIY
+288 DFGGDEIY
-296 FSDCPEAIGKTFSE
+296 FSSCPETVGKTFAE
-310 ALFLFEKSTV
+310 ILFLFEKSTV

-329 YLNPPMKTVLQ
+329 YLNPPMDTVLNQ
-340 DGDQII
+340 GDHII

-356 IRPDRTVTFDAG
+356 AKVDQDIKIETDAIIQTLVETPD
-368 AIVQSVSAEP
+368 I
-378 DRPEKTL
+378 PEKTL

-390 ENAPLIIHEID
+390 DNAHLIIHEID
-401 NYVPGDSLLTVVS
+401 NYVPQSSILTVVS
-414 DCIGKE
+414 DCVEDEDFQGTLSRVVNQKIE
-420 AFEATI
+420 
-426 GLLKN
+426 LLK
-431 QKTEMLQ
+431 
-438 GDPKDRSILDELMV
+438 GDPKDRAILDDLMV
-452 RNYDHV
+452 KNYDHV
-458 ILLCNTC
+458 IILSNNSEL
-465 DDSSPQDVQESD
+465 DVQESD

-485 QLRDISEKLGT
+485 QLRDIAEKLNC

-527 VSLMLTQISENKM
+527 ISLMLTQVSENKM
-540 LSTVFDDLFDAD
+540 INTVFEDLFDAD
-552 GSELYIKNAT
+552 GSELYIKKAA
-562 KYVVANK
+562 KYVVPGK
-569 PVNFY
+569 TVNYY

-579 ARRKNEVVIGYII
+579 AKRKNELVIGYVI
-592 AAEQL
+592 AAEQK
-597 DAQKNYGIYINPEK
+597 DALKNYGIYINPAK
-611 SLSVTLTD
+611 STTVTLGEK
-619 QDGLIVIAED
+619 DGLIVIAED

>member
-1 MDNVGFFQKLRYKF
+1 MDEVGFLEKLRYKF

-22 TGILLLSLAIA
+22 TGILLLSLASA
-33 TAGMIAL
+33 TAIMIAV

-46 FTQSGPTSSFPELLW
+46 ITQSGPTSSFTELLW

-79 VFYVFLMFVTTLGGI
+79 IGYIFLMFVTTLGGI

-155 IVIMGNQDKSEMDDE
+155 IVIMGNHDKSEMDDA
-170 IRERITDTKTTRI
+170 IRERITDMKTTRI

-211 EDDTKVIKTILAITN
+211 EDDTRVIKTILAITN
-226 NPKRRSEPYNIVTVL
+226 NPNKRSEPYNIVTVL
-241 RDPQNIQ
+241 RDPENVQV
-248 IAQIAGSNQAEIILS
+248 AHIAGNNQAEIILS
-263 DMLISR
+263 DTLISR

-288 DFDGDEIY
+288 DFGGDEIY
-296 FSDCPEAIGKTFSE
+296 FSDCPEAIGKTFGE
-310 ALFLFEKSTV
+310 VLFWFEKSTV

-329 YLNPPMKTVLQ
+329 YLNPSMETILQ
-340 DGDQII
+340 PGDRII

-356 IRPDRTVTFDAG
+356 ANTERQDRIDTEVILQAAVTELDN
-368 AIVQSVSAEP
+368 
-378 DRPEKTL
+378 PEKTL

-390 ENAPLIIHEID
+390 DNAHLIIHEID
-401 NYVPGDSLLTVVS
+401 NYVPQESILTVVS
-414 DCIGKE
+414 DCVEDEDFQMALSQVVNQKIE
-420 AFEATI
+420 
-426 GLLKN
+426 LLK
-431 QKTEMLQ
+431 
-438 GDPKDRSILDELMV
+438 GDPKDRSILDKLMV
-452 RNYDHV
+452 KNYDHV
-458 ILLCNTC
+458 IILSNNSAL
-465 DDSSPQDVQESD
+465 DVQESD

-485 QLRDISEKLGT
+485 QLRDISEKLNC

-527 VSLMLTQISENKM
+527 ISLMLTQVSENKM
-540 LSTVFDDLFDAD
+540 INTVFEDLFDAD
-552 GSELYIKNAT
+552 GSELYIKKAS
-562 KYVVANK
+562 KYIK
-569 PVNFY
+569 PGSTVNYY

-579 ARRKNEVVIGYII
+579 AKRKGEIVIGYVI
-592 AAEQL
+592 AAEQKN
-597 DAQKNYGIYINPEK
+597 AQKDYGIYINPVKSTVVSLGEK
-611 SLSVTLTD
+611 
-619 QDGLIVIAED
+619 DGLIVIAED

>member
-1 MDNVGFFQKLRYKF
+1 MDEVGFLEKLRYKF

-22 TGILLLSLAIA
+22 TGILLLSLASA
-33 TAGMIAL
+33 TAIMIAV

-46 FTQSGPTSSFPELLW
+46 ITQSGPTSSFSELLW

-79 VFYVFLMFVTTLGGI
+79 VGYIFLMFVTTLGGI

-109 AKLDSL
+109 SKLDSL
-115 RKGRSRVIEKD
+115 RKGRSRVIEKN

-147 NSNRKHAC
+147 NSNSKHAC
-155 IVIMGNQDKSEMDDE
+155 IVIMGNHDKSEMDDA
-170 IRERITDTKTTRI
+170 IRERITDMKTTRI

-211 EDDTKVIKTILAITN
+211 EDDTRVIKTILAITN
-226 NPKRRSEPYNIVTVL
+226 NPNKRSEPYNIVTVL
-241 RDPQNIQ
+241 RDPENVQV
-248 IAQIAGSNQAEIILS
+248 AQIAGNNQAEIILS
-263 DMLISR
+263 DTLISR

-288 DFDGDEIY
+288 DFGGDEIY
-296 FSDCPEAIGKTFSE
+296 FSDCPESIGKSFGE
-310 ALFLFEKSTV
+310 VLFLFEKSTV

-329 YLNPPMKTVLQ
+329 YLNPPMDTVLQ
-340 DGDQII
+340 SGDQII
-346 AISEDDDTIV
+346 AISEDDDTI
-356 IRPDRTVTFDAG
+356 IAKPDQQYHIDPA
-368 AIVQSVSAEP
+368 AILETTKTEL

-390 ENAPLIIHEID
+390 DNAHLIIQEID
-401 NYVPGDSLLTVVS
+401 NYVPQNSILTVVS
-414 DCIGKE
+414 DCVEDEDFQTALSQVINQQIE
-420 AFEATI
+420 
-426 GLLKN
+426 LLK
-431 QKTEMLQ
+431 

-452 RNYDHV
+452 KNYDHV
-458 ILLCNTC
+458 IILSNNSEL
-465 DDSSPQDVQESD
+465 DVQESD

-485 QLRDISEKLGT
+485 QLRDISEKLNC

-527 VSLMLTQISENKM
+527 ISLMLTQVSENKM
-540 LSTVFDDLFDAD
+540 INTVFEDLFDAD
-552 GSELYIKNAT
+552 GSELYIKKAS
-562 KYVVANK
+562 KYVKPGVA
-569 PVNFY
+569 VNYY

-579 ARRKNEVVIGYII
+579 AKRKNQIVIGYVI
-592 AAEQL
+592 AAEQK
-597 DAQKNYGIYINPEK
+597 DAQKDYGIYINPAKSAMVSLGEK
-611 SLSVTLTD
+611 
-619 QDGLIVIAED
+619 DGLIVISED

>member
-1 MDNVGFFQKLRYKF
+1 MDEVGFLEKLRYKF

-22 TGILLLSLAIA
+22 TGILLLSLASA
-33 TAGMIAL
+33 TAIMIAV

-46 FTQSGPTSSFPELLW
+46 ITQSGPTSSFTELLW

-79 VFYVFLMFVTTLGGI
+79 IGYIFLMFVTTLGGI

-155 IVIMGNQDKSEMDDE
+155 IVIMGNHDKSEMDDA
-170 IRERITDTKTTRI
+170 IRERITDMKTTRI

-211 EDDTKVIKTILAITN
+211 EDDTRVIKTILAITN
-226 NPKRRSEPYNIVTVL
+226 NPNKRSEPYNIVTVL
-241 RDPQNIQ
+241 RDPENVQV
-248 IAQIAGSNQAEIILS
+248 AHIAGNNQAEIILS
-263 DMLISR
+263 DTLISR

-288 DFDGDEIY
+288 DFGGDEIY
-296 FSDCPEAIGKTFSE
+296 FSDCQEAIGRTFGE
-310 ALFLFEKSTV
+310 VLFWFEKSTV

-329 YLNPPMKTVLQ
+329 HLNPSMETILQ
-340 DGDQII
+340 PGDRII

-356 IRPDRTVTFDAG
+356 VKMDQQDRIDTGVILQAAAT
-368 AIVQSVSAEP
+368 EL

-390 ENAPLIIHEID
+390 DNAHLIIHEID
-401 NYVPGDSLLTVVS
+401 NYVPQESILTVVS
-414 DCIGKE
+414 DCVEDEDFQMALSQVANQKIE
-420 AFEATI
+420 
-426 GLLKN
+426 LLK
-431 QKTEMLQ
+431 
-438 GDPKDRSILDELMV
+438 GDPKDRSILDKLMV
-452 RNYDHV
+452 KNYDHV
-458 ILLCNTC
+458 IILSNNSAL
-465 DDSSPQDVQESD
+465 DVQESD

-485 QLRDISEKLGT
+485 QLRDISEKLNC

-527 VSLMLTQISENKM
+527 ISLMLTQVSENKM
-540 LSTVFDDLFDAD
+540 INTVFEDLFDAD
-552 GSELYIKNAT
+552 GSELYIKKASR
-562 KYVVANK
+562 YIK
-569 PVNFY
+569 PGSTVNYY

-579 ARRKNEVVIGYII
+579 AKRRGEIVIGYVI
-592 AAEQL
+592 AAEQK
-597 DAQKNYGIYINPEK
+597 DAQKDYGIYINPVKSTVVSLGEK
-611 SLSVTLTD
+611 
-619 QDGLIVIAED
+619 DGLIVIAED

>member
-1 MDNVGFFQKLRYKF
+1 MDEVGFLEKLRYKF

-22 TGILLLSLAIA
+22 TGILLLSLASA
-33 TAGMIAL
+33 TAIMIAV

-46 FTQSGPTSSFPELLW
+46 ITQTGPTSSFTELLW

-79 VFYVFLMFVTTLGGI
+79 VGYIFLMFVTTLGGI

-109 AKLDSL
+109 AKLESL

-155 IVIMGNQDKSEMDDE
+155 IVIMGNHDKTEMDDA

-211 EDDTKVIKTILAITN
+211 EDDTRVIKTILAITN
-226 NPKRRSEPYNIVTVL
+226 NPNKRSEPYNIVTVL
-241 RDPQNIQ
+241 RDPENIQ
-248 IAQIAGSNQAEIILS
+248 VAHIAGNNQAEIILS
-263 DMLISR
+263 DTLISR

-275 RQPGLSTVYTELL
+275 RQPGLSTVYTDLL
-288 DFDGDEIY
+288 DFGGDEIY
-296 FSDCPEAIGKTFSE
+296 FSDCSEAIGKSFGDV
-310 ALFLFEKSTV
+310 LFLFEKSTV

-329 YLNPPMKTVLQ
+329 YLNPSMETIIEP
-340 DGDQII
+340 GDRII
-346 AISEDDDTIV
+346 AISEDDDTI
-356 IRPDRTVTFDAG
+356 IAKPDQQYHIETG
-368 AIVQSVSAEP
+368 AILQTSGVESVH
-378 DRPEKTL
+378 PEKTL

-390 ENAPLIIHEID
+390 DNAHLIIQEID
-401 NYVPGDSLLTVVS
+401 NYVPRDSILTVVS
-414 DCIGKE
+414 DCVGDQDFQMALSLIV
-420 AFEATI
+420 
-426 GLLKN
+426 N
-431 QKTEMLQ
+431 QKTELLK
-438 GDPKDRSILDELMV
+438 GDPKDRSILDELMAK
-452 RNYDHV
+452 NYDHV
-458 ILLCNTC
+458 IILSNNSQL
-465 DDSSPQDVQESD
+465 DVQESD

-485 QLRDISEKLGT
+485 QLRDISEKLNC

-527 VSLMLTQISENKM
+527 ISLMLTQVSENKM
-540 LSTVFDDLFDAD
+540 INTVFEDLFDAD
-552 GSELYIKNAT
+552 GSELYIKKAS
-562 KYVVANK
+562 KYIKPRVA
-569 PVNFY
+569 VNYY

-579 ARRKNEVVIGYII
+579 AKRKNEIAIGYVI
-592 AAEQL
+592 AAEQK
-597 DAQKNYGIYINPEK
+597 DAQKNYGIYINPDK
-611 SLSVTLTD
+611 SAIVSLGD
-619 QDGLIVIAED
+619 KDGLIVIAED

>member
-1 MDNVGFFQKLRYKF
+1 MDEVGFLEKLRYKF

-22 TGILLLSLAIA
+22 TGILLLSLASA
-33 TAGMIAL
+33 TAIMIAV

-46 FTQSGPTSSFPELLW
+46 ITQSGPTSSFTELLW

-79 VFYVFLMFVTTLGGI
+79 AGYIFLMFVTTLGGI

-109 AKLDSL
+109 SKLDSL
-115 RKGRSRVIEKD
+115 RKGRSRVIEKN

-147 NSNRKHAC
+147 NSNSKHAC
-155 IVIMGNQDKSEMDDE
+155 IVIMGNHDKSEMDDA
-170 IRERITDTKTTRI
+170 IRERITDMKTTRI

-211 EDDTKVIKTILAITN
+211 EDDTRVIKTILAITN
-226 NPKRRSEPYNIVTVL
+226 NPNKRSEPYNIVTVL
-241 RDPQNIQ
+241 RDPENVQV
-248 IAQIAGSNQAEIILS
+248 AQIAGNNQAEIILS
-263 DMLISR
+263 DTLISR

-288 DFDGDEIY
+288 DFGGDEIY
-296 FSDCPEAIGKTFSE
+296 FSDCPESIGKSFGE
-310 ALFLFEKSTV
+310 VLFLFEKSTV

-329 YLNPPMKTVLQ
+329 YLNPPMDTVLQ
-340 DGDQII
+340 SGDQII
-346 AISEDDDTIV
+346 AISEDDDTI
-356 IRPDRTVTFDAG
+356 IAKPDQQYHIDPA
-368 AIVQSVSAEP
+368 AILDTTKTEL

-390 ENAPLIIHEID
+390 DNAHLIIRETD
-401 NYVPGDSLLTVVS
+401 NYVPQSSILTVVS
-414 DCIGKE
+414 DCVEDEDFQAALSQVVNQKIE
-420 AFEATI
+420 
-426 GLLKN
+426 LLK
-431 QKTEMLQ
+431 

-452 RNYDHV
+452 KNYDHV
-458 ILLCNTC
+458 IILSNNSEL
-465 DDSSPQDVQESD
+465 DVQESD

-485 QLRDISEKLGT
+485 QLRDISEKLNC

-527 VSLMLTQISENKM
+527 ISLMLTQVSENKM
-540 LSTVFDDLFDAD
+540 INTVFEDLFDAD
-552 GSELYIKNAT
+552 GSELYIKKAS
-562 KYVVANK
+562 KYVK
-569 PVNFY
+569 PGLEVNYY

-579 ARRKNEVVIGYII
+579 AKRKNEIVIGYVI
-592 AAEQL
+592 AAEQK
-597 DAQKNYGIYINPEK
+597 DAQKDYGIYINPAKSTVVSLGEK
-611 SLSVTLTD
+611 
-619 QDGLIVIAED
+619 DGLIVISED

>member
-1 MDNVGFFQKLRYKF
+1 MDEVGFLEKLRYKF

-22 TGILLLSLAIA
+22 TGILLLSLASA
-33 TAGMIAL
+33 TAIMIAI

-46 FTQSGPTSSFPELLW
+46 ITQSGPTSSFTELLW

-79 VFYVFLMFVTTLGGI
+79 VGYIFLMFVTTLGGI

-109 AKLDSL
+109 SKLDSL

-155 IVIMGNQDKSEMDDE
+155 IVIMGNHDKSEMDDA
-170 IRERITDTKTTRI
+170 IRERITDMKTTRI

-211 EDDTKVIKTILAITN
+211 EDDTRVIKTILAITN
-226 NPKRRSEPYNIVTVL
+226 NPNKRSQPYNIVTVL
-241 RDPQNIQ
+241 RDPANVQV
-248 IAQIAGSNQAEIILS
+248 AQIAGNNQAEIILS
-263 DMLISR
+263 DTLISR

-288 DFDGDEIY
+288 DFGGDEIY
-296 FSDCPEAIGKTFSE
+296 FSDCPETIGKTFGE
-310 ALFLFEKSTV
+310 ALFLFKKSTV

-329 YLNPPMKTVLQ
+329 YLNPPMATILQ
-340 DGDQII
+340 PGDQII

-356 IRPDRTVTFDAG
+356 AKSDRQDRIDAG
-368 AIVQSVSAEP
+368 AILQISAAESES
-378 DRPEKTL
+378 PEKTL

-390 ENAPLIIHEID
+390 DNAHLIIQEID
-401 NYVPGDSLLTVVS
+401 NYVPQDSILTVVS
-414 DCIGKE
+414 DCVEDEDFQTALSQVVNQKIE
-420 AFEATI
+420 
-426 GLLKN
+426 LLK
-431 QKTEMLQ
+431 

-452 RNYDHV
+452 KNYDHV
-458 ILLCNTC
+458 IILSNNSEL
-465 DDSSPQDVQESD
+465 DVQESD

-485 QLRDISEKLGT
+485 QLRDISEKLNC

-527 VSLMLTQISENKM
+527 ISLMLTQVSENKM
-540 LSTVFDDLFDAD
+540 INTVFEDLFDAD
-552 GSELYIKNAT
+552 GSELYIKKAA
-562 KYVVANK
+562 KYIK
-569 PVNFY
+569 PGSAVNYY

-579 ARRKNEVVIGYII
+579 AKRKNEIVIGYVI
-592 AAEQL
+592 AAEQK
-597 DAQKNYGIYINPEK
+597 DAQKNYGIYINPDKSAMVSLGEK
-611 SLSVTLTD
+611 
-619 QDGLIVIAED
+619 DGLIVIAED

>member
-1 MDNVGFFQKLRYKF
+1 MDEVGFLEKLRYKF

-22 TGILLLSLAIA
+22 TGILLLSLASA
-33 TAGMIAL
+33 TAIMIAV

-46 FTQSGPTSSFPELLW
+46 ITQSGPTSSFTELLW

-79 VFYVFLMFVTTLGGI
+79 AGYIFLMFVTTLGGI

-109 AKLDSL
+109 SKLDSL
-115 RKGRSRVIEKD
+115 RKGRSRVIEKN

-147 NSNRKHAC
+147 NSNSKHAC
-155 IVIMGNQDKSEMDDE
+155 IVIMGNHDKSEMDDA
-170 IRERITDTKTTRI
+170 IRERITDMKTTRI

-191 DIDDLEIV
+191 DIDDLEIG

-211 EDDTKVIKTILAITN
+211 EDDTRVIKTILAITN
-226 NPKRRSEPYNIVTVL
+226 NPNKRSEPYNIVTVL
-241 RDPQNIQ
+241 RDPENVQV
-248 IAQIAGSNQAEIILS
+248 AQIAGNNQAEIILS
-263 DMLISR
+263 DTLISR

-288 DFDGDEIY
+288 DFGGDEIY
-296 FSDCPEAIGKTFSE
+296 FSDCPESIGKSFGE
-310 ALFLFEKSTV
+310 VLFLFEKSTV

-329 YLNPPMKTVLQ
+329 YLNPPMDTVLQ
-340 DGDQII
+340 SGDQII
-346 AISEDDDTIV
+346 AISEDDDTI
-356 IRPDRTVTFDAG
+356 IAKPDQQYHIDPA
-368 AIVQSVSAEP
+368 AILDTTKTEL

-390 ENAPLIIHEID
+390 DNAHLIIREID
-401 NYVPGDSLLTVVS
+401 NYVPQSSILTVVS
-414 DCIGKE
+414 DCVEDEDFQAALSQVVNQKIE
-420 AFEATI
+420 
-426 GLLKN
+426 LLK
-431 QKTEMLQ
+431 

-452 RNYDHV
+452 KNYDHV
-458 ILLCNTC
+458 IILSNNSEL
-465 DDSSPQDVQESD
+465 DVQESD

-485 QLRDISEKLGT
+485 QLRDISEKLNC

-527 VSLMLTQISENKM
+527 ISLMLTQVSENKM
-540 LSTVFDDLFDAD
+540 INTVFEDLFDAD
-552 GSELYIKNAT
+552 GSELYIKKAS
-562 KYVVANK
+562 KYVK
-569 PVNFY
+569 PGLEVNYY

-579 ARRKNEVVIGYII
+579 AKRKNEIVIGYVI
-592 AAEQL
+592 AAEQK
-597 DAQKNYGIYINPEK
+597 DAQKDYGIYINPAKSTVVSLGEK
-611 SLSVTLTD
+611 
-619 QDGLIVIAED
+619 DGLIVIAED

>member
-1 MDNVGFFQKLRYKF
+1 MDEVGFLEKLRYKF

-22 TGILLLSLAIA
+22 TGILLLSLASA
-33 TAGMIAL
+33 TAIMIAV

-46 FTQSGPTSSFPELLW
+46 ITQSGPTSSFTELLW

-79 VFYVFLMFVTTLGGI
+79 AGYIFLMFVTTLGGI

-109 AKLDSL
+109 SKLDSL
-115 RKGRSRVIEKD
+115 RKGRSRVIEKN

-147 NSNRKHAC
+147 NSNSKHAC
-155 IVIMGNQDKSEMDDE
+155 IVIMGNHDKSEMDDA
-170 IRERITDTKTTRI
+170 IRERITDMKTTRI

-211 EDDTKVIKTILAITN
+211 EDDTRVIKTILAITN
-226 NPKRRSEPYNIVTVL
+226 NPNKRSEPYNIVTVL
-241 RDPQNIQ
+241 RDPENVQV
-248 IAQIAGSNQAEIILS
+248 AQIAGNNQAEIILS
-263 DMLISR
+263 DTLISR

-288 DFDGDEIY
+288 DFGGDEIY
-296 FSDCPEAIGKTFSE
+296 FSDCPESIGKSFGE
-310 ALFLFEKSTV
+310 VLFLFEKSTV

-329 YLNPPMKTVLQ
+329 YLNPPMDTVLQ
-340 DGDQII
+340 SGDQII
-346 AISEDDDTIV
+346 AISEDDDTI
-356 IRPDRTVTFDAG
+356 IAKPDQQYHIDPA
-368 AIVQSVSAEP
+368 AILDTTKTEL

-390 ENAPLIIHEID
+390 DNAHLIIQEID
-401 NYVPGDSLLTVVS
+401 NYVPQNSILTVVS
-414 DCIGKE
+414 DCVEDEDFQTALSQVINQQIE
-420 AFEATI
+420 
-426 GLLKN
+426 LLK
-431 QKTEMLQ
+431 

-452 RNYDHV
+452 KNYDHV
-458 ILLCNTC
+458 IILSNNSEL
-465 DDSSPQDVQESD
+465 DVQESD

-485 QLRDISEKLGT
+485 QLRDISEKLNC

-527 VSLMLTQISENKM
+527 ISLMLTQVSENKM
-540 LSTVFDDLFDAD
+540 INTVFEDLFDAD
-552 GSELYIKNAT
+552 GSELYIKKAS
-562 KYVVANK
+562 KYVK
-569 PVNFY
+569 PGLAVNYY

-579 ARRKNEVVIGYII
+579 AKRKNEIVIGYVI
-592 AAEQL
+592 AAEQK
-597 DAQKNYGIYINPEK
+597 DAQKDYGIYINPAKSTVVSLGEK
-611 SLSVTLTD
+611 
-619 QDGLIVIAED
+619 DGLIVIAED

>member
-1 MDNVGFFQKLRYKF
+1 MDEVGFLEKLRYKF

-22 TGILLLSLAIA
+22 TGILLLSLASA
-33 TAGMIAL
+33 TAIMIAV

-46 FTQSGPTSSFPELLW
+46 ITQSGPTSSFTELLW

-79 VFYVFLMFVTTLGGI
+79 VGYIFLMFVTTLGGI

-109 AKLDSL
+109 SKLDSL

-155 IVIMGNQDKSEMDDE
+155 IVIMGNHDKSEMDDA

-211 EDDTKVIKTILAITN
+211 EDDTRVIKTILAITN
-226 NPKRRSEPYNIVTVL
+226 NPNKRSEPYNIVAVL
-241 RDPQNIQ
+241 RDPENVQV
-248 IAQIAGSNQAEIILS
+248 AQIAGNNQAEIILS
-263 DMLISR
+263 DTLISR

-288 DFDGDEIY
+288 DFGGDEIY
-296 FSDCPEAIGKTFSE
+296 FSECPETIKKTFGE
-310 ALFLFEKSTV
+310 VLFLFEKSTV

-329 YLNPPMKTVLQ
+329 YLNPPMETILQ
-340 DGDQII
+340 PGDRII
-346 AISEDDDTIV
+346 AISEDDDTIIV
-356 IRPDRTVTFDAG
+356 KSEQKYNVDTG
-368 AIVQSVSAEP
+368 AIVQTAAAEP
-378 DRPEKTL
+378 DSPEKTL

-390 ENAPLIIHEID
+390 DNAHLIIQEID
-401 NYVPGDSLLTVVS
+401 NYVPQDSILTVVS
-414 DCIGKE
+414 DCVEEEDFQTALSQVVNQKIE
-420 AFEATI
+420 
-426 GLLKN
+426 LLK
-431 QKTEMLQ
+431 
-438 GDPKDRSILDELMV
+438 GDPKDRRILDDLMV
-452 RNYDHV
+452 KNYDHV
-458 ILLCNTC
+458 IILSNN
-465 DDSSPQDVQESD
+465 SAIDVQESD

-485 QLRDISEKLGT
+485 QLRDISEKLNC

-527 VSLMLTQISENKM
+527 ISLMLTQVSENKM
-540 LSTVFDDLFDAD
+540 INTIFEDLFDAD
-552 GSELYIKNAT
+552 GSELYIKKAS
-562 KYVVANK
+562 KYIK
-569 PVNFY
+569 PDSTVNYY

-579 ARRKNEVVIGYII
+579 ARRKNEIVIGYVI
-592 AAEQL
+592 AAEQK
-597 DAQKNYGIYINPEK
+597 DAQKDYGIYINPDK
-611 SLSVTLTD
+611 SAQVSLSEK
-619 QDGLIVIAED
+619 DGLIVIAED

>member
-1 MDNVGFFQKLRYKF
+1 MDEVGLLEKLRYKF

-22 TGILLLSLAIA
+22 TGILLLSLASA
-33 TAGMIAL
+33 TAIMIAV

-46 FTQSGPTSSFPELLW
+46 ITQSGPTSSFTELLW

-79 VFYVFLMFVTTLGGI
+79 IGYIFLMFITTLGGI

-155 IVIMGNQDKSEMDDE
+155 IVIMGNHDKSEMDDA
-170 IRERITDTKTTRI
+170 IRERIIDMKTTRI

-211 EDDTKVIKTILAITN
+211 EDDIRVIKTILAITN
-226 NPKRRSEPYNIVTVL
+226 NPNKRSEPYNIVTVL
-241 RDPQNIQ
+241 RDPENIQ
-248 IAQIAGSNQAEIILS
+248 VAQIAGNNQAEIILS
-263 DMLISR
+263 DTLISR

-288 DFDGDEIY
+288 DFSGDEIY
-296 FSDCPEAIGKTFSE
+296 FSDCPEVIGKTFGE
-310 ALFLFEKSTV
+310 VLFMFEKSTV
-320 IGIQSQGKT
+320 IGILSQEKT
-329 YLNPPMKTVLQ
+329 YLNPPMETILQ
-340 DGDQII
+340 PGDQII
-346 AISEDDDTIV
+346 AISEDDDSIV
-356 IRPDRTVTFDAG
+356 VKPDQQQHVEEE
-368 AIVQSVSAEP
+368 AIIKASVAEP

-390 ENAPLIIHEID
+390 DNAHLIIQEID
-401 NYVPGDSLLTVVS
+401 NYVSQASILTVVS
-414 DCIGKE
+414 DCVE
-420 AFEATI
+420 DEDFQTALSQVVNQTI
-426 GLLKN
+426 ELLK
-431 QKTEMLQ
+431 
-438 GDPKDRSILDELMV
+438 GDPKDRSILDDLMV
-452 RNYDHV
+452 KNYDHV
-458 ILLCNTC
+458 IILSNNSAL
-465 DDSSPQDVQESD
+465 DVQESD

-485 QLRDISEKLGT
+485 QLRDISEKLNC

-527 VSLMLTQISENKM
+527 ISLMLTQVSENKM
-540 LSTVFDDLFDAD
+540 INTVFEDLFDAD
-552 GSELYIKNAT
+552 GSEIYIKKAP
-562 KYVVANK
+562 KYIKPGVA
-569 PVNFY
+569 VNYY
-574 TLVEA
+574 TLIEA
-579 ARRKNEVVIGYII
+579 AKRKNEIVIGYVI
-592 AAEQL
+592 AAEQK
-597 DAQKNYGIYINPEK
+597 DAQKNYGIYINPDKATVVSLGEK
-611 SLSVTLTD
+611 
-619 QDGLIVIAED
+619 DGLIVIAED

>member
-1 MDNVGFFQKLRYKF
+1 MDEVGFLEKLRYKF

-22 TGILLLSLAIA
+22 TGILLLSLASA
-33 TAGMIAL
+33 TAIMIAV

-46 FTQSGPTSSFPELLW
+46 ITQSGPTSSFTELLW

-79 VFYVFLMFVTTLGGI
+79 IGYIFLMFVTTLGGI

-155 IVIMGNQDKSEMDDE
+155 IVIMGNHDKSEMDDA
-170 IRERITDTKTTRI
+170 IRERITDMKTTRI

-211 EDDTKVIKTILAITN
+211 EDDTRVIKTILAITN
-226 NPKRRSEPYNIVTVL
+226 NPNKRSEPYNIVTVL
-241 RDPQNIQ
+241 RDPENVQV
-248 IAQIAGSNQAEIILS
+248 AHIAGNNQAEIILS
-263 DMLISR
+263 DTLISR

-288 DFDGDEIY
+288 DFGGDEIY
-296 FSDCPEAIGKTFSE
+296 FSDCPEAIGKTFGE
-310 ALFLFEKSTV
+310 VLFWFEKSTV

-329 YLNPPMKTVLQ
+329 YLNPSMETILQ
-340 DGDQII
+340 PGDRII

-356 IRPDRTVTFDAG
+356 ANTDRQDRIDTEVILQAAVTELD
-368 AIVQSVSAEP
+368 S
-378 DRPEKTL
+378 PEKTL

-390 ENAPLIIHEID
+390 DNAHLIIHEID
-401 NYVPGDSLLTVVS
+401 NYVPQESILTVVS
-414 DCIGKE
+414 DCVEDEDFQMALSQVANQKIE
-420 AFEATI
+420 
-426 GLLKN
+426 LLK
-431 QKTEMLQ
+431 
-438 GDPKDRSILDELMV
+438 GDPKDRSILDKLMV
-452 RNYDHV
+452 KNYDHV
-458 ILLCNTC
+458 IILSNNSAL
-465 DDSSPQDVQESD
+465 DVQESD

-485 QLRDISEKLGT
+485 QLRDISEKLNC

-527 VSLMLTQISENKM
+527 ISLMLTQVSENKM
-540 LSTVFDDLFDAD
+540 INTVFEDLFDAD
-552 GSELYIKNAT
+552 GSELYIKKAS
-562 KYVVANK
+562 KYIK
-569 PVNFY
+569 PGSTVNYY

-579 ARRKNEVVIGYII
+579 AKRKGEIVIGYVI
-592 AAEQL
+592 AAEQKN
-597 DAQKNYGIYINPEK
+597 AQKDYGIYINPVKSTVVSLGEK
-611 SLSVTLTD
+611 
-619 QDGLIVIAED
+619 DGLIVIAED